1 VDPLTFSISTTP
13 RGKGRPRAT
22 VRGGHAKIYTDAQT
36 RAYEAMIKRVAS
48 FVMGSR
54 PPLSGAL
61 SVSMRF
67 RMPIPK
73 SATKALKAAM
83 AAGEVAHISKPD
95 ASNLVKAAE
104 DALNGV
110 MFHDDSQVVRL
121 FVSKVYSDQPG
132 LDVRIEALEP
142 QGLAA

>member
-1 VDPLTFSISTTP
+1 
-13 RGKGRPRAT
+13 
-22 VRGGHAKIYTDAQT
+22 
-36 RAYEAMIKRVAS
+36 MIKRVAS